1 MVELA
6 VKLETEHKAR
16 DEAGADKSVL
26 EKKAR
31 EVVELTV
38 RLEADRAAKDKMELN
53 AREAVGLTVRL
64 EVECKAGDE

>member
-16 DEAGADKSVL
+16 DKAGADKSVL

-38 RLEADRAAKDKMELN
+38 RLIMTEDVSLQ
-53 AREAVGLTVRL
+53 
-64 EVECKAGDE
+64 